1 MCVCVCVCAD
11 MHVEARGQPY
21 FEVLGARTVL
31 SFWQYTVDLEP
42 SFFSAVVSVA
52 LRQGL
57 T

>member
-1 MCVCVCVCAD
+1 VCVCVCAD